1 MANTLITPSTIA
13 PAALASLYE
22 TTQMLPL
29 VYTDVSSSFTGQKV
43 GNTVNVKKPAVFTAQ
58 TFNRGT
64 GIVPQDATETTVPVV
79 LDTLKDVSFVVTSED
94 LTLSVT
100 DFQEQFL
107 DPAMEALS
115 QSVDQALI
123 ARAKADFT
131 TIVGAGTNITGAVPG
146 EVTKTNRWQMPE
158 VLIDAGKEL
167 NIRKVPPTDR
177 AAVIGPTTNAWWLDS
192 TLLKHADKSGSNE
205 ALRLASVGKNLYG
218 FDTFWSQNIV
228 QPAGSPATG
237 QPTTEVDL
245 AFHKTALAFASAT
258 LEVAPG
264 SNASVMSYKGLS
276 IRVAYDYDI
285 KYKQTVVSLDTLFG
299 TKTLDANRGVL
310 IRGPLQP

>member
-29 VYTDVSSSFTGQKV
+29 VYTDVSSAFGPQKV
-43 GNTVNVKKPAVFTAQ
+43 GNTVNVRKPAVFTAT

-64 GIVPQDATETTVPVV
+64 GITPQDATEGTVPVV
-79 LDTLKDVSFVVTSED
+79 LDTIKDVSFVVTSED

-115 QSVDQALI
+115 QAVDQALI

-131 TIVGAGTNITGAVPG
+131 TIVGSGTNVGSAVPG
-146 EVTKTNRWQMPE
+146 EAPKTNRYQQPE

-167 NIRKVPPTDR
+167 NIKKVPPNDR

-192 TLLKHADKSGSNE
+192 QIVKNADKSGSTE
-205 ALRLASVGKNLYG
+205 ALRQGSVGKNIFG
-218 FDTFWSQNIV
+218 FDVYWSQNIV
-228 QPAGSPATG
+228 QPAGSPASG
-237 QPTTEVDL
+237 QPTTEVSL
-245 AFHKTALAFASAT
+245 AFNRNALAFASAT
-258 LEVAPG
+258 LEIAPG
-264 SNASVMSYKGLS
+264 SNAAVQSYKGLN